1 MFTRGFGEKILSHE
15 SQEARLPKVAIVGL
29 GYIGLPTAAV
39 AARAG
44 LEVLGFDIDPRV
56 VETVNGGGVHIE
68 EAGLKELVHEM
79 VSAGRL
85 SASTTLAPADVFVIA
100 VPTPL
105 SERHLPDVSFVLAAA
120 REIARVLAPG
130 NLVILESTSPIG
142 TTEAVRDVI
151 AKLRPD
157 LAPPCAF
164 GTNHDW
170 YIAYCPERVIPGRTL
185 VELVENDRSV
195 GGVSRA
201 CAEAARELYRYFVR
215 GECSLTSART
225 AEMIKL
231 VENSFRDVNIAFANE
246 LSLLADTL
254 AIDVWEVIR
263 LANRHPRVN
272 ILQPGPGV
280 GGHCIAIDPW
290 FLVAA
295 DPDNARLIRT
305 AREVNESK
313 TRYVIAKALELSNV
327 RPGARVACFGLSF
340 KPDIDDFRE
349 SPALAVAAALADE
362 LGDRLFIVEPH
373 IRELPTT
380 LVKAGARLSEVNEAL
395 TECQVAV
402 LLVDHRDFRKITV
415 GDLNGKVVY
424 DTRGIW

>member
-1 MFTRGFGEKILSHE
+1 MSHE

-39 AARAG
+39 AARSG
-44 LEVLGFDIDPRV
+44 LEVRGFDIDPRV

-68 EAGLKELVHEM
+68 EAGLNELVHEM

-85 SASTTLAPADVFVIA
+85 SASTSLAPADVFVIA

-105 SERHLPDVSFVLAAA
+105 SGCHLPDVSYVLAAA

-142 TTEAVRDVI
+142 TTEAVRDAI
-151 AKLRPD
+151 AKFRPD
-157 LAPPCAF
+157 LTPPSAL
-164 GTNHDW
+164 GTGHDW
-170 YIAYCPERVIPGRTL
+170 CIAYCPERVIPGRTL

-195 GGVSRA
+195 GGVNTA
-201 CAEAARELYRYFVR
+201 CAEAAREFYRYFVR

-246 LSLLADTL
+246 LSLLADTFE
-254 AIDVWEVIR
+254 IDVWEVIR

-290 FLVAA
+290 FLVAGA
-295 DPDNARLIRT
+295 PDNARLIRT
-305 AREVNESK
+305 AREVNEGK
-313 TRYVIAKALELSNV
+313 TRYVIAKALNLSNAQ
-327 RPGARVACFGLSF
+327 PGARVACFGLSF

-373 IRELPTT
+373 IRELPIT
-380 LVKAGARLSEVNEAL
+380 LAKAGARLSEVNEAL
-395 TECQVAV
+395 AECEVAV
-402 LLVDHRDFRKITV
+402 LLVDHREFREMAV
-415 GDLNGKVVY
+415 DSLNGKAVY

>member
-1 MFTRGFGEKILSHE
+1 LSHTSHE
-15 SQEARLPKVAIVGL
+15 TRPLAVAIIGL

-44 LEVLGFDIDPRV
+44 LIVQGFDIDASV

-68 EAGLKELVHEM
+68 EAGLEDLVREM
-79 VSAGRL
+79 VSTGRL
-85 SASTTLAPADVFVIA
+85 SASTTLGPADVFVIA

-105 SERHLPDVSFVLAAA
+105 SEGHRPDVGYVLAAA

-130 NLVILESTSPIG
+130 NLVVLESTSPIG
-142 TTEAVRDVI
+142 TTEAVRDAL

-157 LAPPCAF
+157 LSSPCAS
-164 GTNHDW
+164 GTDHDW
-170 YIAYCPERVIPGRTL
+170 CIAYCPERVIPGRTL

-195 GGVSRA
+195 GGVTPA
-201 CAEAARELYRYFVR
+201 CAEAARDFYRQFVQ

-246 LSLLADTL
+246 LSLLADTFE
-254 AIDVWEVIR
+254 IDVWEVIR

-305 AREVNESK
+305 AREVNDGK
-313 TRYVIAKALELSNV
+313 TQYVTAKALELSRA
-327 RPGARVACFGLSF
+327 RPDARVACLGLSF

-349 SPALAVAAALADE
+349 SPALAVATALASE
-362 LGDRLFIVEPH
+362 LGDRLSIVEPH
-373 IRELPTT
+373 VRALP
-380 LVKAGARLSEVNEAL
+380 LALAQAGARLSELAEAL
-395 TECQVAV
+395 AECEVAV
-402 LLVDHRDFRKITV
+402 LLVDHHEFRAIAA
-415 GDLNGKVVY
+415 DALNGKSVY